1 MAESLNYAVE
11 YSRELANAYPYV
23 LHFAALRSAEND
35 NRYKWID
42 AKTIKIPH
50 LSTTGRKD
58 ADRDTI
64 GETKRN
70 FSNDWETKT
79 LEFHRDWKT
88 LVHPMDIDETNQ
100 VASISNITR
109 TMNEEQKF
117 PEMDAYLVSK
127 LYGDWTTEGGT
138 EIAVMPTVD
147 NVLELFDTMMLN
159 MDEARVPAVG
169 RRLYVT
175 PAVHKILKSAEG
187 IARAMLVTN
196 NDGRI
201 ARLIANIDDVEIEK
215 VPSELMLTKYNFT
228 LGYTA
233 ATDAKQIH
241 MFLAHPSCV
250 ITPDKYEFVKL
261 DPPSAGTDGKWVYFE
276 ESYGDVFILN
286 KRINGLQF
294 VVGGSDDQLGTLTVT
309 SAAGTTSGTTKLTV
323 SPAKTSGNSY
333 KYKVGDVAT
342 SVTYGQ
348 NVQTWTAWDGT
359 ADITAQTGK
368 VVTVVECDSAYKA
381 LKAGNATVTA
391 KA

>member
-1 MAESLNYAVE
+1 MAEALNYAVE

-23 LHFAALRSAEND
+23 LHFAALRSTEND
-35 NRYKWID
+35 RRYQWID

-50 LSTTGRKD
+50 LSTTGRTD
-58 ADRDTI
+58 ASRDTI
-64 GETKRN
+64 GGTNRN
-70 FSNDWETKT
+70 FSNDWETKE
-79 LEFHRDWKT
+79 LMFHRQWKT
-88 LVHPMDIDETNQ
+88 LVHPKDIDETNQ
-100 VASISNITR
+100 VASISNITT
-109 TMNEEQKF
+109 TMNETQKF

-228 LGYTA
+228 VGYAA

-294 VVGGSDDQLGTLTVT
+294 VVGGSDDQLGVLTVT
-309 SAAGTTSGTTKLTV
+309 SVAGTNSGTTKLTV

-333 KYKVGDVAT
+333 KYKVGEVAA
-342 SVTYGQ
+342 SVSYGQ

-368 VVTVVECDSAYKA
+368 AVTVVECDSAYKA